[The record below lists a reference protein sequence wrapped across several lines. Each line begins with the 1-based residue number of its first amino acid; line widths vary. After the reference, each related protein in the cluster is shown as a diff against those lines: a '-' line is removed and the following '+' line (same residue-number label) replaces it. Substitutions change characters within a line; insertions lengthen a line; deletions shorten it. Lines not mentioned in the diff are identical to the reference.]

1 MVAMWFTSG
10 ERGRRRGRWTL
21 GRGVRGAASGGP
33 GGGRSTQSCE
43 VVGSTKDALGEMGS
57 FGGGGSESKEQY
69 RHSGERGEAPRS
81 PRSHTFPC
89 PLDQEFLRELG
100 VDSTDKPLLRDV
112 CLHLCT
118 PPPIFSAPQASQAH
132 EGNSAP
138 PTAPEQLTDIPPL
151 QSPLVPSIFRLGA
164 ATAVALDPPPPPPV
178 SACVRSGEDGAVV
191 GRSQSCW
198 GSCREGESSKRLSIR
213 TQSLEGA

>member
-1 MVAMWFTSG
+1 MDFG
-10 ERGRRRGRWTL
+10 ERGAGSGVRWTWRGTIDSEL
-21 GRGVRGAASGGP
+21 RSGRIDEGRTGRDGKFRRWRVGVKRAI
-33 GGGRSTQSCE
+33 STLWRE
-43 VVGSTKDALGEMGS
+43 
-57 FGGGGSESKEQY
+57 
-69 RHSGERGEAPRS
+69 GEAPRS

-100 VDSTDKPLLRDV
+100 VDSADKPLLRDV
-112 CLHLCT
+112 CVHLCT

-198 GSCREGESSKRLSIR
+198 GSCREGDSSKRLSIR